1 MSELLASRTKLVI
14 MHTKHWSIEKMNE
27 SIEVNE
33 ISAKNNTKKQSFE
46 LVQLSNNHFELTFSK
61 LFASDK
67 LNIRMKAS
75 ASWA

>member
-33 ISAKNNTKKQSFE
+33 ISAKNIGEKYRRKI
-46 LVQLSNNHFELTFSK
+46 LAKLTPRKTEF
-61 LFASDK
+61 
-67 LNIRMKAS
+67 
-75 ASWA
+75 